1 MKDELLLGITILS
14 AGGTT
19 TVPPKVKEALKLRAA
34 PSRREK
40 ILWTLQ
46 GAEATVT
53 KGTPQ
58 SSYKKTMLRTGDRT
72 AVPRHAREAMRL
84 NSTSENEERL
94 LWIKRGDEVV
104 VRKGTP
110 QSIPTD

>member
-1 MKDELLLGITILS
+1 MTVDLLLGITVLS

-19 TVPPKVKEALKLRAA
+19 TVPPKVMEVLELRSA
-34 PSRREK
+34 PNRREK

-46 GAEATVT
+46 AAEAVVT

-58 SSYKKTMLRTGDRT
+58 SSYKKTMVRAGERT
-72 AVPRHAREAMRL
+72 AVPRHVRGALGL
-84 NSTSENEERL
+84 NFTPNGEEIL
-94 LWIKRGDEVV
+94 LWIQKGDEVV

-110 QSIPTD
+110 RSSANR